1 MHTQQFLKETTNFS
15 LVVLITILLTRVW
28 AISLFYLLGD
38 DSQIAR
44 SIVNDPIHHYHLGLA
59 LIVLAVLLRKH
70 RKAMFLAAI
79 GLGIFLEEWVVFLK
93 DLGLS
98 TNNAYLT
105 KTDFFSIIGIVGLI
119 RVLSKAF
126 YIKMRLKNLQL

>member
-1 MHTQQFLKETTNFS
+1 MFLKETSRFS
-15 LVVLITILLTRVW
+15 LVALIIILLTRIW
-28 AISLFYLLGD
+28 AISLFYFLGD
-38 DSQIAR
+38 DSQIAQG
-44 SIVNDPIHHYHLGLA
+44 IVNDPFHHYHFGLA

-70 RKAMFLAAI
+70 RKALFLVAI